1 VVGGVVIALAAVLG
15 GASGFGQALTAAP
28 LLLVLGMAPAL
39 VVTANLAI
47 TVATRL
53 TQGYRFRRSASP
65 ARVVLLTLGS
75 VPGVVLGAR
84 ALTGLDP
91 SRIKLVAGGVVMVAA
106 LLMLRR
112 VAGPP
117 RAPVPAVTVAAGA
130 LGGFLASTT
139 SLNGVAPVLLLARE
153 RAETLTFMADLA
165 LYYVLSSALAL
176 AVLAW
181 DGALVTGGLVAAA
194 LWLPGSLVG
203 NRVGTRLGAAL
214 PGELFRR
221 LTLGVAFTAG
231 ALTAATA

>member
-1 VVGGVVIALAAVLG
+1 MIALAAVLG

-28 LLLVLGMAPAL
+28 LLLALGLAPAF

-65 ARVVLLTLGS
+65 ARVGLLTLGS
-75 VPGVVLGAR
+75 VPGVLLGAR
-84 ALTGLDP
+84 ALSELDP
-91 SRIKLVAGGVVMVAA
+91 SAIKLGAGAVVMAAA
-106 LLMLRR
+106 LLMLRG
-112 VAGPP
+112 ASGPARP
-117 RAPVPAVTVAAGA
+117 SVPAVTLAAGA
-130 LGGFLASTT
+130 AGGFLASTT

-153 RAETLTFMADLA
+153 RVETLAFMADLA

-176 AVLAW
+176 GVLAW
-181 DGALVTGGLVAAA
+181 EGALVEGGLVAAA
-194 LWLPGSLVG
+194 LWLPGSLLG
-203 NRVGTRLGAAL
+203 NWAGTRLAIAV

-221 LTLGVAFTAG
+221 LTLGVAFAAG